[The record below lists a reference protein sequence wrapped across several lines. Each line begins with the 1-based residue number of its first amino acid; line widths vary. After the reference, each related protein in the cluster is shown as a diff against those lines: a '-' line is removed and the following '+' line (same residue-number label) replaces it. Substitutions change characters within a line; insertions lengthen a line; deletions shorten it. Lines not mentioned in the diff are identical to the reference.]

1 MPVRGA
7 ESKVG
12 DCSTLGSRDMA
23 WTERRGLGEVGFR

>member
-12 DCSTLGSRDMA
+12 DCSTLGSRDVSS
-23 WTERRGLGEVGFR
+23 TETKGLYFAE